1 MRINL
6 DRHYITSEV
15 LGVGLDI
22 SGDRVD
28 VAVGVELVVGMDML
42 LVTPVWIIE
51 HGRGVMDKQWRT
63 WH

>member
-6 DRHYITSEV
+6 DRHYITNEV
-15 LGVGLDI
+15 LRVGLDM

-28 VAVGVELVVGMDML
+28 IAVGVVVMVGMDMLL

-51 HGRGVMDKQWRT
+51 HGMCNG
-63 WH
+63 